1 VLSSDAPMDAVGEF
15 ADQRA
20 LVTGAA
26 HGIGLAIA
34 RRLHAA
40 GATVLALD
48 KDATRLAAAFP
59 AGECTPVVADVG
71 LDDPVEL
78 ADRIVAE
85 HGPIRLIVNNVG
97 ITTPR
102 SFLELD
108 PDEFDV
114 VFGANLR
121 GPWFL
126 TRQLVRTL
134 VASGESGSILFV
146 TSVHDMHVRIYPHYS
161 ASKAAVSML
170 AKEIAYELAP
180 HRIRVNVVAP
190 GWIRT
195 EEHVDPQHA
204 EKLIHRIPIGRSG
217 DPEDVASIAVILL
230 SDRRSGYVTGARIPV
245 DGGLSLHTWLM
256 DL

>member
-1 VLSSDAPMDAVGEF
+1 MDANDEF
-15 ADQRA
+15 AGQRA
-20 LVTGAA
+20 IVTGAA

-40 GATVLALD
+40 GATVIALD
-48 KDATRLAAAFP
+48 KEPARLAAAFP
-59 AGECTPVVADVG
+59 AGECTPLVADVG
-71 LDDPVEL
+71 VDDPIAL

-85 HGPIRLIVNNVG
+85 HGRVQLIVNNVG
-97 ITTPR
+97 ITTPHG
-102 SFLELD
+102 FLDLE
-108 PDEFDV
+108 PSEFDA

-126 TRQLVRTL
+126 TRQLVRSL
-134 VASGESGSILFV
+134 VDSGEGGSIVFV
-146 TSVHDMHVRIYPHYS
+146 TSVHDAHVRMHPHYS
-161 ASKAAVSML
+161 ASKAAVAML
-170 AKEIAYELAP
+170 AQEIAHELAP

-195 EEHVDPQHA
+195 EEQVDPHA
-204 EKLIHRIPIGRSG
+204 AETLIRRIPLGRSG
-217 DPEDVASIAVILL
+217 DPEDVASLAIALL
-230 SDRRSGYVTGARIPV
+230 SDRRSAYITGARIPI